1 MAKIIKDIKYYSY
14 LGYLHY
20 LRLLYHRVHSYIVMA
35 LTVLA
40 FYSGIQSGSYLTI
53 MFSLFI
59 FISIVV
65 LKITKIEASRY
76 AELTRLVNE
85 YKKSY
90 IEKYTDYSKIY
101 EDQ

>member
-1 MAKIIKDIKYYSY
+1 
-14 LGYLHY
+14 
-20 LRLLYHRVHSYIVMA
+20 MA

-40 FYSGIQSGSYLTI
+40 LYSGIQSGSYLTI

-76 AELTRLVNE
+76 AELTRLVDE
-85 YKKSY
+85 CKKSY